1 MLSPPN
7 KADYYN
13 KYLKMKEN
21 KVTANLG
28 YFSLY

>member
-1 MLSPPN
+1 MPR

-21 KVTANLG
+21 EVIATLE